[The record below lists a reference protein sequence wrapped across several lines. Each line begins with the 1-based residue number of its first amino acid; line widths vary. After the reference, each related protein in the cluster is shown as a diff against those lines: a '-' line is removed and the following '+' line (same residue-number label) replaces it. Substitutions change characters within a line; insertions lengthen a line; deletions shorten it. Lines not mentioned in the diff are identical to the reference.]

1 MVATSGRL
9 SPDDEAKL
17 KEDDPLYLKSS
28 VTVCNQVLYSK
39 ISGKFTKANGDEVE
53 VSEHPVVAY
62 FKRSGFLP
70 IRNFIDSLTKQKR
83 LCKNV
88 GLPLEQRKRKGVR

>member
-1 MVATSGRL
+1 MSGDFPDTDGGNKCGRL

-17 KEDDPLYLKSS
+17 KEDDPLYLKSRAGMQPS
-28 VTVCNQVLYSK
+28 LVLK

-62 FKRSGFLP
+62 FKRSGFYQSEIL
-70 IRNFIDSLTKQKR
+70 
-83 LCKNV
+83 
-88 GLPLEQRKRKGVR
+88 